1 MRFFFALVA
10 IVMSAGAGSAEH
22 LWVNNIT
29 VNEYNMTW
37 SYTETFTGADSIAY
51 RVSIDS
57 GLGNNDSFV
66 SAWELLNADREMRKF
81 LKSSIDRELD
91 VRINNGTSGVDVLDV
106 DSTLSPDAI
115 GNTHSIDTIV
125 NRYNVTYRFKES
137 ILNASSI
144 WFLGQANSSVT
155 IVMMPG
161 VDVINSSGMN
171 NISKS
176 FSNHSEIT
184 GFFKGMT
191 MDRGEI
197 TLYLAR
203 NTSYKVPEINVS
215 NVTSPSPTENL
226 TENFTKST
234 KEVASKARN
243 ATIIIAAF
251 VIIALIYV
259 FKVKRR

>member
-1 MRFFFALVA
+1 
-10 IVMSAGAGSAEH
+10 
-22 LWVNNIT
+22 
-29 VNEYNMTW
+29 
-37 SYTETFTGADSIAY
+37 
-51 RVSIDS
+51 
-57 GLGNNDSFV
+57 
-66 SAWELLNADREMRKF
+66 
-81 LKSSIDRELD
+81 
-91 VRINNGTSGVDVLDV
+91 
-106 DSTLSPDAI
+106 
-115 GNTHSIDTIV
+115 
-125 NRYNVTYRFKES
+125 
-137 ILNASSI
+137 
-144 WFLGQANSSVT
+144 
-155 IVMMPG
+155 MMPG

-203 NTSYKVPEINVS
+203 NTSYKVTEINVS